1 LSKDDLHGL
10 VLEVSI
16 FNFKPKDHLMEKS
29 RPKEMEEP
37 SQEDIISLVN
47 SIFLVSDFT
56 KAEFSLEFKIEDK
69 DFKSKFE
76 GLARKL
82 EDMSYVCKLE
92 ETDDGIYVIVQK
104 FTLRKQGKIMKSAWT
119 PRILFAIVIGFVMFD
134 GYYRTSFTNS
144 IVDIGEP
151 LEMAVFYTLSVMGI
165 LGIHELGHIVAAKIH
180 GLKTTW
186 PYFLPG
192 IPVYG
197 IPTFGAFIQSR
208 GLTINREILYDVAIA
223 GPIAGLIVA
232 IIVSIYGAYTAPVLD
247 QVIADELFAQARLS
261 DWNLGEPLLM
271 TASLAMFGKGE
282 LFGQV
287 ILMTPFMFAAWIGF
301 LITFLNLLP
310 AWQLDGGHMA
320 RTLMGSKL
328 HRYATFGSIGILVL
342 LNYWPMAILILIMS
356 SKNPSASPLDD
367 VSPLSRKRK
376 LSYIGII
383 GLAIL
388 CAPLP
393 SNLLPNLLS

>member
-1 LSKDDLHGL
+1 
-10 VLEVSI
+10 
-16 FNFKPKDHLMEKS
+16 MEKS

-56 KAEFSLEFKIEDK
+56 KAEFSLEFKIEDT

-261 DWNLGEPLLM
+261 DWSLGEPLLM